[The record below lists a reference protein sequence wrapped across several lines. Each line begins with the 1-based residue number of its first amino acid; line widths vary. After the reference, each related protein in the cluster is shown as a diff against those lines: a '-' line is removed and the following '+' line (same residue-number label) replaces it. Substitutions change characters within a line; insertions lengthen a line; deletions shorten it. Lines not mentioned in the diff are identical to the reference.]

1 MTEAVFLIEFGALIL
16 ILSLLGRLAGRIG
29 LSAIPFYLLGGLLV
43 GAGFPF
49 SLGEDIENFTE
60 FGASL
65 GVILLLFMLGLEYTQ
80 EELFTGLRRDYPSGV
95 VDIVLNATP
104 GLVFGLVA
112 GWGFVTALALA
123 GITYISSSG
132 VVSKLL
138 VELGR
143 VANRETPAI
152 LSVLV
157 IEDLAMAA
165 YLPLLTAL
173 LVGGSG
179 LDLVTGLLVSAVLIT
194 LALVVARR
202 YGETLSAAI
211 YDRSG
216 EVVLLTVL
224 GLTVLVAGL
233 AEAVHLSAAVAAFL
247 VGIALSGDVAERT
260 LVLMEPLRDL
270 FAALFFVAIGLGTD
284 VSEIPGVI
292 GWAALLGLITAAT
305 KLVTGWYAAARAGV
319 GVRGRVRA
327 GTALVARGEFSIVIA
342 TLAIAA
348 GAQAVLGPL
357 TTTYVILLAVFGPV
371 LTRFSEPIADRILG
385 RPSRPS
391 RRVPSW
397 LPTRTR
403 GETR

>member
-1 MTEAVFLIEFGALIL
+1 MTEAIFLIEFGALIL

-29 LSAIPFYLLGGLLV
+29 LSAIPFYLVGGLLV
-43 GAGFPF
+43 GAGIPF
-49 SLGEDIENFTE
+49 SLGPDIEEFTQ

-80 EELFTGLRRDYPSGV
+80 EELFTGLRRDYPSGL
-95 VDIVLNATP
+95 VDVVLNATP
-104 GLVFGLVA
+104 GLLFGLLA
-112 GWGFVTALALA
+112 GWGFVTSLALA
-123 GITYISSSG
+123 GVTYISSSG

-138 VELGR
+138 VDLGR

-165 YLPLLTAL
+165 YLPILTAL

-179 LDLVTGLLVSAVLIT
+179 LDLATGLLVSAVLIT

-202 YGETLSAAI
+202 FGETLSGAI

-284 VSEIPGVI
+284 VSEIPGVL
-292 GWAALLGLITAAT
+292 GWAVLLGVITAAT
-305 KLVTGWYAAARAGV
+305 KLVTGWFAASRAGV

-342 TLAIAA
+342 TLALAA
-348 GAQAVLGPL
+348 GANAVLGPL
-357 TTTYVILLAVFGPV
+357 TTTYVIVLAVFGPI
-371 LTRFSEPIADRILG
+371 LTRFADPIGDRIMG
-385 RPSRPS
+385 RRTRAP
-391 RRVPSW
+391 RRAPSW
-397 LPTRTR
+397 LPTRSR
-403 GETR
+403 SETR